1 MIYLGIDENKSA
13 ANGAAKSSRTKDQ
26 VSSRNWCWVE
36 FDYKLIFLIVI
47 ATVRIWLFE
56 GFNTVWDFHK
66 KYLHMIVRA

>member
-47 ATVRIWLFE
+47 ATVRI
-56 GFNTVWDFHK
+56 
-66 KYLHMIVRA
+66 